1 MSGIYVVLPSGTK
14 VKSKIMALSGHF
26 DLPAC
31 SGVLDLVQY
40 TGHDSCSYC
49 DEHGEVVKSG
59 PEGHVMTFPF
69 HDPDTGRAKSR
80 TGQEVVAHSL
90 DGIQKNTRVSNSCC
104 D

>member
-31 SGVLDLVQY
+31 SGVLDQVQY

-69 HDPDTGRAKSR
+69 HGCEKWSR
-80 TGQEVVAHSL
+80 
-90 DGIQKNTRVSNSCC
+90 RSC
-104 D
+104 DDISISRP